1 MRRGAEAGCS
11 YCKWGRKR
19 WKARSGTQRWAAY
32 LSWHAAFPMIKPW
45 TTQGGAGSFVPQ
57 AQLLSSHTLLPLAA
71 SLGHVFAL
79 CELELFF
86 HCLTTNICFFYLSC
100 PLIFHFRYLL
110 FISLFYKKKSC
121 QTLNRGQVFQPSSVK
136 NHSWLLKDLL
146 KQLRASSAACLRV
159 AAPHAAQQVA
169 FLLFSLS
176 IPSGLVLGPWSDL
189 QTYCY
194 LFVRSHLCMG
204 NV

>member
-1 MRRGAEAGCS
+1 MRRGAETGCS

-136 NHSWLLKDLL
+136 KSFLVAEGPAQTAPSKFCCLPESCSTTRSTASSFPSFFSLHPLRFGARPLIWLADLL
-146 KQLRASSAACLRV
+146 
-159 AAPHAAQQVA
+159 
-169 FLLFSLS
+169 LLVC
-176 IPSGLVLGPWSDL
+176 P
-189 QTYCY
+189 
-194 LFVRSHLCMG
+194 
-204 NV
+204 